1 MRGIDCWEIG
11 GGFGVLSLFMLV
23 LSPVCPSG
31 DKMRRLKIVMM
42 L

>member
-1 MRGIDCWEIG
+1 MKGVDCLEVD

>member
-1 MRGIDCWEIG
+1 MKGVDCWEID
-11 GGFGVLSLFMLV
+11 GGFGVLSLFILF